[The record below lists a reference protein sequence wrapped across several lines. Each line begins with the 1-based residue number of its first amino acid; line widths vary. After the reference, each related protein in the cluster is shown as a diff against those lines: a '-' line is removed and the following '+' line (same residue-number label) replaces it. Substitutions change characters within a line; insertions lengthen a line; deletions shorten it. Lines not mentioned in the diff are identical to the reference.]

1 MHAYESMPQQL
12 TCVHSLCYIECH
24 YSLSH
29 RLCCLCCGLCF
40 AFLCSLSAYM
50 NFLRKHTC
58 SKCRL
63 TGRAVFRAHLLAQQG
78 RLVDVPHQMA
88 SNAVTVEQLADYL
101 KPLLTAAAGGS
112 LDAYR
117 L

>member
-1 MHAYESMPQQL
+1 MAQQL
-12 TCVHSLCYIECH
+12 ACAHSLFYIEGHC
-24 YSLSH
+24 SLTH
-29 RLCCLCCGLCF
+29 RLCCLCLGLCF
-40 AFLCSLSAYM
+40 AFLCSLYAYTH
-50 NFLRKHTC
+50 FLCKHTC
-58 SKCRL
+58 LKCRL

-101 KPLLTAAAGGS
+101 KPILTAAAGGS

-117 L
+117 K